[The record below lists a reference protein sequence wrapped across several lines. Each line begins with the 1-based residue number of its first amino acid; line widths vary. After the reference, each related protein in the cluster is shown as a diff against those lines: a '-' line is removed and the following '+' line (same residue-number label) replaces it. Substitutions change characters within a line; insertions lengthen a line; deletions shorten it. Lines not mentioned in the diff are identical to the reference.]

1 MARKTDIRLRRS
13 NTAGAVP
20 SGSNLNE
27 GELAINTADGALYF
41 RKSDSTIIT
50 AHDNTIMH
58 IDSTNNRVG
67 IGTTSPDKTLDV
79 LGDIRSINGSQQHQ
93 LRASQIISYGVD
105 AILNA
110 QSAGDDVLLRTQSTT
125 RLIATAEGNI
135 GIGID
140 IPTEKLHVVGD
151 VSIGTGGT
159 GGTASLK
166 FVNDNER
173 SRITSNYDAGGG
185 GRLGFWTDTT
195 GGTLLQRLTINNSG
209 NVGIGDTAP
218 DFKLAIRTPAIPS
231 GSTYAWPLDLSRANT
246 ASRGLS
252 FGVGASGG
260 PHAIGAHNGDI
271 GIGQTYGTDSNGL
284 PQFYET
290 LSIVHDGTA
299 SVGNV
304 GIATSSPTDKLDVA
318 GALRLTANIS
328 FDANKAGRIYKAS
341 NHGLAFHGVAGTEN
355 DFALFT
361 SSGQLMVV
369 NPTGTN
375 NVLLV
380 PTAPNAKVGIGT
392 TAPAGNLH
400 IKSTGNIGDA
410 KLIIEAD
417 ADNNV
422 ESDNPRIEL
431 RQDNNLVSGSLYL
444 EGNAGTTATNT
455 IDNALVLDSKGALSN
470 QAIQFAT
477 GGRAAAQSG
486 GESNSNVAMTI
497 LGSGSRNVGIG
508 TTAPSAALH
517 IASTTAN
524 ATGIGFQNSSRYYA
538 IEVEG
543 GGLRVKDVSAGLV
556 ERFRIASDGRVGI
569 GTIDPDGLLH
579 VQHTSVNSPI
589 IVANRY
595 NDTSTGTDFRPI
607 FAVSEADPF
616 STGTTA
622 TIIGNHNRTMHLG
635 SLYGADGTASA
646 TSNCLTLLS
655 SGLVGIG
662 TSSPQHEIDLT
673 KTLTTINQNPT
684 VQVKNAWTTEGN
696 NTGFDNKAIGLFS
709 AGADTVITKIQARY
723 DSGANVGQIG
733 TQTAHDFLFTT
744 SNAERMRITS
754 SGRVN
759 IGNATN
765 FSTADGDDLQVGN
778 TSGSHGITIVG
789 QNTATANLFFG
800 DNNYNDAGAIRYNHT
815 HDRMEFYTAR
825 TQRMS
830 ISSTGA
836 VTFNQAFTF
845 PTAIGSAG
853 QILKVPTTGT
863 DLVWEADAGGGSASI
878 LTDADGDTLIQV
890 EESADEDRIRFD
902 CAGSQ
907 IAQINSNGISI
918 VGDITGS
925 QHFKASGNNM
935 SLHAGGNQIINIDL
949 NGKFYP
955 QTHNAVDLGFSDS
968 QAFRNLRLVGAM
980 TGGASIAAGNITT
993 TGYLR
998 GPASFVIDP
1007 AAHGDDTGTVVIAG
1021 NLQVDGTTTTINS
1034 TTLTVDDKNIT
1045 LASGSANAAAANGAG
1060 ITVDGASANI
1070 TYTSTTDEW
1079 DFNKSIHVSG
1089 ASGSGI
1095 KINSGGAIVGGGAS
1109 GGDTQLMYWGGGPV
1123 YYGRSNA
1130 GGTVSGHEF
1139 RVGGVTKLNVNSSG
1153 NTIASGN
1160 VGIGTGTATPGYKL
1174 HVKETGTNAGAI
1186 YVEDGT
1192 SWLRVVPN
1200 LGGSG
1205 FNPMSAAGDI
1215 GLIFSNDND
1224 NSTNSTTN
1232 GLLIAP
1238 HSTSA
1243 SGIKILEDGRVG
1255 IATTTPNSRFTVN
1268 VGSQGDGIELQSNE
1282 TSIAKLSRTTV
1293 GSTVVASL
1301 DGVAGR
1307 PINIGG
1313 IINED
1318 VLLANAGG
1326 NVGIGTSTPQSK
1338 LDVSL
1343 TNNQTASIGGTI
1355 SVGTYAGLRFGY
1367 SEAGNTNYRHS
1378 AIVFERDDAA
1388 FGDAR
1393 GNIHILNSPS
1403 GSASA
1408 DLGDARLTILPAGN
1422 IGIGTTNP
1430 QENLEIHDATMST
1443 ISLSY
1448 EGTTGNGSSID
1459 FNLRPS
1465 SAIASPL
1472 TSQIKAT
1479 DDGAYRQNISFST
1492 KTSAAASSG
1501 QTTRMMIKADGN
1513 VGIGIALPQS
1523 NLHVSSPAS
1532 DGSGIRVS
1540 RTGSSGYLQI
1550 YPAYSGI
1557 PTLMSNNAG
1566 LHLGYNSNTAG
1577 IRIHTGNK
1585 VGVNQ
1590 VAPKA
1595 SFQVE
1600 EYGIDTT
1607 TSSTAATTQVA
1618 IHTFPIADFRS
1629 ARFTVQIT
1637 NSTDSTYH
1645 STEILAIHDGTTANI
1660 TEFGEVHTGS
1670 SVEATFDADVSSGN
1684 FRLLATPTSTNS
1696 MAFKVVCHSLTV

>member
-1 MARKTDIRLRRS
+1 LARKTDIRLRRS

-195 GGTLLQRLTINNSG
+195 GGTLLQRLTISNSG

-231 GSTYAWPLDLSRANT
+231 GSTYAWPLDLSRPNT

-271 GIGQTYGTDSNGL
+271 GIGQTFGTDSNGL

-299 SVGNV
+299 SGGNV
-304 GIATSSPTDKLDVA
+304 GIATSTPTDKLDVA

-444 EGNAGTTATNT
+444 EGGAGTTATNT

-508 TTAPSAALH
+508 TTTPSAALH

-556 ERFRIASDGRVGI
+556 ERFRIASNGRVGI

-754 SGRVN
+754 SGSVN

-863 DLVWEADAGGGSASI
+863 DLVWGADAGGGSASL

-890 EESADEDRIRFD
+890 EESADEDTIRFD

-1060 ITVDGASANI
+1060 ITVAGASANI
-1070 TYTSTTDEW
+1070 VYQSTNDRWTLNKEVFAQNGFMIGSTATD
-1079 DFNKSIHVSG
+1079 VG
-1089 ASGSGI
+1089 LI
-1095 KINSGGAIVGGGAS
+1095 K
-1109 GGDTQLMYWGGGPV
+1109 
-1123 YYGRSNA
+1123 
-1130 GGTVSGHEF
+1130 
-1139 RVGGVTKLNVNSSG
+1139 NSSG
-1153 NTIASGN
+1153 VFDFQAQSAREISFSNVTNGEHVRIDATGN
-1160 VGIGTGTATPGYKL
+1160 VGIGTDNPLAPLDVVRGGTTGLSSVNARTALLVQNNLSNGTVISINAKNTGYSGIFFGDQNAEAVCQIQYDHTDDKLKFLTNGGGYNPLTLSGQNVGIGTTAPAAKLHVKKASAGTTHFDSYATAVIEDTEARLQIISDDGGNNASSILLSNETKHWGINHKGPSSSNRFSIGYVATTSSGTDIVDTFSEKFNITPAGNVGIGTTSPGYKL
-1174 HVKETGTNAGAI
+1174 HVKETGTNTGAI

-1326 NVGIGTSTPQSK
+1326 NVGIGTSSPDTK
-1338 LDVSL
+1338 LDVTSSGVNGIL
-1343 TNNQTASIGGTI
+1343 LNQDTA
-1355 SVGTYAGLRFGY
+1355 
-1367 SEAGNTNYRHS
+1367 
-1378 AIVFERDDAA
+1378 
-1388 FGDAR
+1388 
-1393 GNIHILNSPS
+1393 
-1403 GSASA
+1403 
-1408 DLGDARLTILPAGN
+1408 
-1422 IGIGTTNP
+1422 
-1430 QENLEIHDATMST
+1430 
-1443 ISLSY
+1443 
-1448 EGTTGNGSSID
+1448 
-1459 FNLRPS
+1459 
-1465 SAIASPL
+1465 
-1472 TSQIKAT
+1472 
-1479 DDGAYRQNISFST
+1479 
-1492 KTSAAASSG
+1492 SAAASSRLMFKDNVRTNLLINVNG
-1501 QTTRMMIKADGN
+1501 ILQFRTDAAVNSSSGTTR
-1513 VGIGIALPQS
+1513 LS
-1523 NLHVSSPAS
+1523 VS
-1532 DGSGIRVS
+1532 
-1540 RTGSSGYLQI
+1540 
-1550 YPAYSGI
+1550 
-1557 PTLMSNNAG
+1557 PTLVKSEVP
-1566 LHLGYNSNTAG
+1566 L
-1577 IRIHTGNK
+1577 R
-1585 VGVNQ
+1585 
-1590 VAPKA
+1590 
-1595 SFQVE
+1595 VE
-1600 EYGIDTT
+1600 EYQIDTT
-1607 TSSTAATTQVA
+1607 VTSTSATTQVA
-1618 IHTFPIADFRS
+1618 INTFAAATFRS

-1637 NSTDSTYH
+1637 NTTDSTYH

-1670 SVEATFDADVSSGN
+1670 SVEATFDADISSGN